1 MEHSQSE
8 QIFEL
13 LRDRIIKLDFF
24 KKTANFDQPGSLFK
38 SEFWETNCNEIE
50 KIKREES
57 KRETEFQNETQF
69 DKSENHVTQN
79 DKNMETFAD
88 EHVDRCWK
96 GNF

>member
-13 LRDRIIKLDFF
+13 LRDRITKLDFF
-24 KKTANFDQPGSLFK
+24 KNGQFWSTWVIFK

-57 KRETEFQNETQF
+57 KRETEFQNETKF